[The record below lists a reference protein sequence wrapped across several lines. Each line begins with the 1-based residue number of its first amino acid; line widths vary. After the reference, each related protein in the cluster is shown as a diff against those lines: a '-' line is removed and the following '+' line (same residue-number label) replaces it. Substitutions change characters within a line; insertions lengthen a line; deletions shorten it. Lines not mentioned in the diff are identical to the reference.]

1 MTLAAFQTALAD
13 LTASPALVTAV
24 RADPSVLA
32 RYPLTSKE
40 TARLAAIAA
49 SPGMHANC
57 ILYRANRLAPIAL
70 NLPQTCTALADQLP
84 ALTAAYWAAE
94 PRTDVHFLI
103 EADRFARYLAAQ
115 DISTAARTALAPE
128 AALVAGR
135 LAASRAMAKEP
146 PAAGALAPDPM
157 KFERR

>member
-24 RADPSVLA
+24 RANPATLA
-32 RYPLTSKE
+32 RYALTEKE
-40 TARLAAIAA
+40 TARLTAIAA

-70 NLPQTCTALADQLP
+70 NLPETCTALADQLP
-84 ALTAAYWAAE
+84 ALTAAYWVAE

-103 EADRFARYLAAQ
+103 EADRFARYLAVQQIPESAR
-115 DISTAARTALAPE
+115 AALRPE
-128 AALVAGR
+128 AARLAGR
-135 LAASRAMAKEP
+135 LAASRAMAREP
-146 PAAGALAPDPM
+146 APKPG
-157 KFERR
+157 

>member
-24 RADPSVLA
+24 RASPAPLA
-32 RYPLTSKE
+32 AYALTAKE
-40 TARLAAIAA
+40 AARLAAIAA

-57 ILYRANRLAPIAL
+57 VLYRANRLAPLAL
-70 NLPQTCTALADQLP
+70 NLPETCAALADLLP

-103 EADRFARYLAAQ
+103 EADRFARWLEGQ
-115 DISTAARTALAPE
+115 DIPVAAREALAPE

-135 LAASRAMAKEP
+135 LAASRAMA
-146 PAAGALAPDPM
+146 G
-157 KFERR
+157 

>member
-24 RADPSVLA
+24 RHDPAALA
-32 RYPLTSKE
+32 RYPLTARE

-70 NLPQTCTALADQLP
+70 NLPETCTALGDLLP
-84 ALTAAYWAAE
+84 DLTAAYWAAE

-103 EADRFARYLAAQ
+103 EADRFARYLATRQIPA
-115 DISTAARTALAPE
+115 AARAALAPE

-135 LAASRAMAKEP
+135 LAASRAMVQP
-146 PAAGALAPDPM
+146 
-157 KFERR
+157 

>member
-13 LTASPALVTAV
+13 LAASPALVSAV
-24 RADPSVLA
+24 RTSPDPLSA
-32 RYPLTSKE
+32 YPLTPKE
-40 TARLAAIAA
+40 AARLSAIAA

-57 ILYRANRLAPIAL
+57 VLYRANRLAPLAL
-70 NLPQTCTALADQLP
+70 NLPETCAALGDQLP

-103 EADRFARYLAAQ
+103 EADRFARWLAGQ
-115 DISTAARTALAPE
+115 DIPTAARKTLAAE

-135 LAASRAMAKEP
+135 LAASRAMAEP
-146 PAAGALAPDPM
+146 P
-157 KFERR
+157 